1 MSKSLPP
8 ERLQELAAGY
18 VLGNL
23 APEEAEQFQ
32 QLLTNN
38 PELAVEVD
46 SLQEVLGL
54 MPYALPEVAPP
65 QSLRSVILETALA
78 SAKPATSK
86 RQRSP
91 SPWLWSG
98 IAASAAALLATT
110 IGLDNY
116 RLRQEL
122 YLVKAELVQKQEMIA
137 KLEQPNNLLVSLED
151 SQLSADAPIV
161 ISSEVLLE
169 KNWDG
174 IDKILQDHLRSLLS
188 KRPKVDLPSSEPTK
202 IIEHFQGQLSFSS
215 DVPSLSQTGS
225 KLLGGSFCKFGKTKG
240 IRFTYQLQGEQT
252 VSFYQLKRS
261 QQPSFP
267 QLGKER
273 LYVAQQGSPT
283 MLIWSDGQLLY
294 ALVAQLSPQ
303 ELELLATHIKYV

>member
-1 MSKSLPP
+1 MTKSLPP

-32 QLLTNN
+32 QLLKSN
-38 PELAVEVD
+38 PELAAEVD

-54 MPYALPEVAPP
+54 MPYALPEAAPP
-65 QSLRSVILETALA
+65 QSVRLSILETAQA
-78 SAKPATSK
+78 SAKSTTTTNTK
-86 RQRSP
+86 R

-98 IAASAAALLATT
+98 MAVSAAALLATV

-116 RLRQEL
+116 RLRQQL
-122 YLVKAELVQKQEMIA
+122 QLVNAELVQQQQITA
-137 KLEQPNNLLVSLED
+137 RLQQPNNLLVSLGGSD
-151 SQLSADAPIV
+151 LSADAPMV

-188 KRPKVDLPSSEPTK
+188 KRPKVELPSSEPTK
-202 IIEHFQGQLSFSS
+202 ILEHFQRQLSFSS
-215 DVPSLSQTGS
+215 DVPSLTQTGS

-240 IRFTYQLQGEQT
+240 IRFTYQLQEEQT
-252 VSFYQLKRS
+252 VSFYQLKPS

-283 MLIWSDGQLLY
+283 MLIWGDGQFLY
-294 ALVAQLSPQ
+294 ALVAQLSPK
-303 ELELLATHIKYV
+303 ELELLAANIKYI